1 MDQLGINV
9 PGLVAQLVNFTI
21 LLVILRLTLYRP
33 VLNMLDERA
42 KRVRESLQTA
52 DEAKEKA
59 DEAEREVARRLD
71 EARQEGQ
78 ALIAQAQQI
87 AERLQNERREQ
98 AQAEAQA
105 MIERARTEIQ
115 LERDT
120 AIAELRRQFADLTIS
135 AAEKVIGQSLDK
147 QAHQRLID
155 QALADANFRE
165 N

>member
-9 PGLVAQLVNFTI
+9 PGLVAQLVNFSI

-33 VLNMLDERA
+33 ILNMLDERA
-42 KRVRESLQTA
+42 ARVRESLQTA
-52 DEAKEKA
+52 DQAQEKA
-59 DEAEREVARRLD
+59 ADAEREVARLLD
-71 EARQEGQ
+71 QARQEGQ
-78 ALIAQAQQI
+78 ALIVQSQGIADRLGAERRAQAD
-87 AERLQNERREQ
+87 AD
-98 AQAEAQA
+98 AQAL
-105 MIERARTEIQ
+105 IERARTEIA

-120 AIAELRRQFADLTIS
+120 AIAELRRQFADLTIA

-155 QALADANFRE
+155 QTLADSSFRE